1 MESIF
6 DRDFYPT
13 PAAVIERMLMGV
25 EIFDKLVLE
34 PSAGSGNIVDALNA
48 QGVREV
54 YACEI
59 NDRLR
64 KTLSGKCT
72 IIGKDFLAVTPDQ
85 ISHIDV
91 IVMNPPFSD
100 AERHILCVNNSQIE
114 WGKWAPMGKYIYH
127 KDRDPEY
134 IAGFFKIR
142 GYKKGTMHFEFADED
157 VWAKFNIAVA
167 KIKGWK
173 LPKMRNYR

>member
-25 EIFDKLVLE
+25 EIFDKFVLE

-72 IIGKDFLAVTPDQ
+72 IIGKDFSFGNSGSDKPYRCYRYESAVFGCGAAYST
-85 ISHIDV
+85 
-91 IVMNPPFSD
+91 
-100 AERHILCVNNSQIE
+100 RL
-114 WGKWAPMGKYIYH
+114 
-127 KDRDPEY
+127 
-134 IAGFFKIR
+134 
-142 GYKKGTMHFEFADED
+142 
-157 VWAKFNIAVA
+157 
-167 KIKGWK
+167 
-173 LPKMRNYR
+173 